1 MNNMIPINEPNRRA
15 SYQRGVS
22 MVVTMLMIIVVAS
35 MAAVSARFALS
46 GERSGRGDRDR
57 EVAFQAAEAAL
68 NDAARDIVGPIPPAT
83 TTSTRF
89 NSFCPSAINPGGSGF
104 PNVGEPLCNLSP
116 DDLGKCALKQAES
129 LPSWLSVDWDRD
141 GVPIGKFTGNVA
153 FYPTGTTTWLPL
165 KVPRYIIEPVP
176 ESKKDQSNSITERSV
191 SSAARSEEIKWL
203 YQITAIGYGA
213 NPETKVVLQQTIRKD
228 AGNCALNNELG
239 GGAPPT

>member
-1 MNNMIPINEPNRRA
+1 MNKMIWINKPNRHLPHQ
-15 SYQRGVS
+15 SGVS

-89 NSFCPSAINPGGSGF
+89 ASFCSSALSAGTGF
-104 PNVGEPLCNLSP
+104 PSVGEPPCNISA
-116 DDLGKCALKQAES
+116 DDLGKCAPKQAES

-165 KVPRYIIEPVP
+165 KAPRYVIEPVP
-176 ESKKDQSNSITERSV
+176 ESKKDQGNSITETSV
-191 SSAARSEEIKWL
+191 KSTQTEEIKWL

-239 GGAPPT
+239 GAPPI